1 MANNIAASLAALG
14 IALAPALLKFAEVPE
29 TATMDVNEDAVTECI
44 VQDDAPVHRRYQ
56 GTGDVEARLA
66 SNAVVQVLS
75 KRKNWRHVAYVDG
88 AQAAT
93 GWVTTNYL
101 GECDA
106 EPASHSENASE
117 SGGSIGPVLPSG
129 AGLKIA
135 TFNIQ
140 NFGKTKLAKDDVV
153 NQLVRIVRKYPLV
166 AVQELSD
173 KSNQVPGAFL
183 DRVNGGGGGGTYDA
197 LVSERSG
204 KQDDDSTSQE
214 QYAFYFDKSVLEAK
228 SAGELFD
235 DHAHDFFQREPYV
248 AQFKVRSSTFSFV
261 IITIHTKPGEIGEI
275 QHLDDV
281 VGWARGRFPGEE
293 DFVVLGDFNGGCNY
307 VSPEELDELSIRNP
321 DEYTWLVPD
330 SADTNLATKPCPYD
344 RIVVTAPTALR
355 FLRWGVDQA
364 FNENTVSDH
373 WPVCAEFRQ

>member
-1 MANNIAASLAALG
+1 MAALG
-14 IALAPALLKFAEVPE
+14 IALAPALLKFANVPE
-29 TATMDVNEDAVTECI
+29 TAAIEVNEDAVAECT

-56 GTGDVEARLA
+56 GTGDVEARLP
-66 SNAVVQVLS
+66 SDAVVQVIS
-75 KRKNWRHVAYVDG
+75 TRKNWRHVAYVDG

-101 GECDA
+101 GECDT
-106 EPASHSENASE
+106 ETPSRNDSE
-117 SGGSIGPVLPSG
+117 SGGSSSPVLPN
-129 AGLKIA
+129 AMGLKIA

-140 NFGKTKLAKDDVV
+140 NFGKTKLAKDDLV

-173 KSNQVPGAFL
+173 KSNQVSGAFL
-183 DRVNGGGGGGTYDA
+183 DRVNGGGGTYDA
-197 LVSERSG
+197 LISERSG
-204 KQDDDSTSQE
+204 EQPDDTTSQE

-228 SAGELFD
+228 SPGELFD
-235 DHAHDFFQREPYV
+235 DRSHDFFQREPYV
-248 AQFKVRSSTFSFV
+248 AQFKVRASTFSFV

-281 VGWARGRFPGEE
+281 VGWARGKFPGEE
-293 DFVVLGDFNGGCNY
+293 DFIVLGDFNGGCSY

-321 DEYTWLVPD
+321 DDYTWLVPD
-330 SADTNLATKPCPYD
+330 NADTNLATKACPYD
-344 RIVVTAPTALR
+344 RIVVTPPTATR

-364 FNENTVSDH
+364 FTERTVSDH
-373 WPVCAEFRQ
+373 WPVWAEFRP